1 MKKFGYV
8 VLALLITSVGST
20 QGTLGPPEEGY
31 PDNVQVLLA
40 ETWLFP
46 IDIDNGEYWE
56 PDTEIFGVDGTIA
69 IIAGAWPDG
78 VYSDAMN
85 AKVAF
90 IDMEGNITEHWAWI
104 TDAGDPYSWASIND
118 CRTDGNP
125 PVITVDT
132 RKNGTKRF
140 MVGQEATPF
149 FYDEFNS
156 DGRWKGKFA
165 YDKQTACVQIQELK
179 PDGTT
184 SKVTNVFDPIYMKG
198 GIAGAQ
204 AGAQIRFGGE
214 VRCLSN
220 GNFVVVPEDRVKGV
234 VPDGNAA
241 VAGIFTQ
248 DGTPV
253 KTAFNAKIEG
263 GAAEIWSNVAAF
275 NDGWVVRLQGV
286 MNVWNNDGTP
296 RYTLDQST
304 FSTVTDRG
312 RGDEQR
318 IKGNLAHTTVYLAA
332 TNVDGYLSMS
342 RVDLGKS
349 STDIAVG
356 AKEVILNNDDYF
368 VPRMFG
374 YADCAVDEYN
384 NSVIVAHES
393 FSTQNPQVVCVI
405 FDSDLNP
412 VTPFFY
418 VFQSHDWWN
427 GSFTGYVTKEANV
440 SMDNHRIAIAADG
453 IIADPAGG
461 LTPKEQTFVTVFKNP
476 LEQEVPVRDWTVY

>member
-1 MKKFGYV
+1 
-8 VLALLITSVGST
+8 
-20 QGTLGPPEEGY
+20 
-31 PDNVQVLLA
+31 
-40 ETWLFP
+40 
-46 IDIDNGEYWE
+46 
-56 PDTEIFGVDGTIA
+56 
-69 IIAGAWPDG
+69 
-78 VYSDAMN
+78 
-85 AKVAF
+85 
-90 IDMEGNITEHWAWI
+90 
-104 TDAGDPYSWASIND
+104 
-118 CRTDGNP
+118 
-125 PVITVDT
+125 
-132 RKNGTKRF
+132 
-140 MVGQEATPF
+140 
-149 FYDEFNS
+149 
-156 DGRWKGKFA
+156 
-165 YDKQTACVQIQELK
+165 
-179 PDGTT
+179 
-184 SKVTNVFDPIYMKG
+184 
-198 GIAGAQ
+198 
-204 AGAQIRFGGE
+204 
-214 VRCLSN
+214 
-220 GNFVVVPEDRVKGV
+220 
-234 VPDGNAA
+234 
-241 VAGIFTQ
+241 
-248 DGTPV
+248 
-253 KTAFNAKIEG
+253 
-263 GAAEIWSNVAAF
+263 
-275 NDGWVVRLQGV
+275 
-286 MNVWNNDGTP
+286 
-296 RYTLDQST
+296 
-304 FSTVTDRG
+304 VTDRG

-453 IIADPAGG
+453 IFADPAGG